1 MNGLFSTI
9 KRSIKRNVAIR
20 NIRKSFDTTP
30 SCAKEIFVLLD
41 LMNIDGSKVKMV
53 PMEPEKVKVTVDDC
67 DRR

>member
-20 NIRKSFDTTP
+20 NIRKSFYTTP
-30 SCAKEIFVLLD
+30 RCAKEIFVLFD

-53 PMEPEKVKVTVDDC
+53 SMKPEKVKVTADDC